1 MFACFFTGLWFQ
13 GRKHTLSGIPN
24 NHVPVQEGRHYFF
37 VPRGGGPVDGRP
49 RQPITA
55 EQFQAWEENQQT
67 GAILMA
73 LSVPCL
79 NADQIAAGVAW
90 RESRV
95 RISDGLCLISRH
107 ARLRLFDWCIGSS
120 YGQDRQQFLVIAP
133 TTSRSE
139 DTRCHS
145 PRAPGFSG

>member
-1 MFACFFTGLWFQ
+1 MRGVTRSRVLGGAGLVCVAGMFACFFTGLWFQ
-13 GRKHTLSGIPN
+13 GRKHTLSGIPS

-79 NADQIAAGVAW
+79 IAAVYLGAAAD
-90 RESRV
+90 RV
-95 RISDGLCLISRH
+95 RS
-107 ARLRLFDWCIGSS
+107 AA
-120 YGQDRQQFLVIAP
+120 QD
-133 TTSRSE
+133 S
-139 DTRCHS
+139 
-145 PRAPGFSG
+145 APGV